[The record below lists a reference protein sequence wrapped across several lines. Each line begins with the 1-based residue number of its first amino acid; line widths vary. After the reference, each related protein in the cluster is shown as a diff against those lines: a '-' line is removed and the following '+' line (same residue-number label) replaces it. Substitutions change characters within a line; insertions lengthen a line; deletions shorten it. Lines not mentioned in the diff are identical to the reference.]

1 MPEAE
6 MQKCRFCHEE
16 ILAVAKKCR
25 YCGMYLD
32 GRSNAPG
39 RDASTIDRMLLPVGR
54 PVSAIAAGY
63 LALFGIIPVFGLPFS
78 IAAVACGFVALKA
91 IKRDPQLSGAGRAWF
106 GIILGGLMTLLGI
119 GVLLM
124 LAVVGISNGRL

>member
-1 MPEAE
+1 MSEAE
-6 MQKCRFCHEE
+6 LKECRFCHEE

-39 RDASTIDRMLLPVGR
+39 RDASTIDRMLMPVGR

-63 LALFGIIPVFGLPFS
+63 LALFGIIPLFGLPFS
-78 IAAVACGFVALKA
+78 IGAFVCGLVALKA

-106 GIILGGLMTLLGI
+106 GIIVGGLMTLIGI
-119 GVLLM
+119 GFLVLF
-124 LAVVGISNGRL
+124 AVMAVARP

>member
-1 MPEAE
+1 MSEAE
-6 MQKCRFCHEE
+6 MKECRFCHKE

-25 YCGMYLD
+25 YCGKYLD

-39 RDASTIDRMLLPVGR
+39 RDASTIDRMLMPVGR

-63 LALFGIIPVFGLPFS
+63 LALFGILPLIGLPFS
-78 IAAVACGFVALKA
+78 IAAVVCGITALKA
-91 IKRDPQLSGAGRAWF
+91 IQRDPQLSGAGRAWF
-106 GIILGGLMTLLGI
+106 GIIVGGLMTLFGV

-124 LAVVGISNGRL
+124 LAVMEISRS